1 MSITGPEA
9 LRVLEEA
16 LRDIRREEDEIAK
29 RAARGAEV
37 LLKHFAQEA
46 ALYRLLGERRFDPE
60 ERQTQDRLVAEIS
73 SKVETAISR
82 YEAGFADAEAAVQ
95 HAEADLSRGNAER
108 SALQS
113 EASRH
118 DAELSTHVAVARPRL
133 GSDAGYAA
141 KVAAARD
148 LAATAEAAICKAE
161 TSEAERAAKLEP
173 YRSDALFT
181 YLSDRFYG
189 TAQYASR
196 GVFAAL
202 DARLA
207 QLIGYDRAAAVHRS
221 INELPLRLREHAE
234 RLQEKAREAAAE
246 IASMESS
253 AIDSVGGRSARE
265 AIEALAPQIDALDKE
280 NVVLQ
285 DRRDAAIAARTD
297 LARGSSPLYASV
309 FEDLRE
315 LLGRPQLR
323 QLLMTVRDEPR
334 AEDTEV
340 VAQLDDL
347 AQRVKDETAE
357 AEEYAEHLEV
367 LASRRRDLE
376 DIQYEI
382 RQRGFDNPHARF
394 SDDRLV
400 QDGLNEFVRGSLSAP
415 GYWDRWRQSQS
426 WTAPGYGGPG
436 GGWGRL
442 PSPPTSKRLGRPRAS
457 RPTRTLTSA
466 A

>member
-1 MSITGPEA
+1 MSISGPDA

-37 LLKHFAQEA
+37 LLKHAAQEA
-46 ALYRLLGERRFDPE
+46 DLYRLLGGTRLDAEG
-60 ERQTQDRLVAEIS
+60 RQIQARLIAEIG

-108 SALQS
+108 SALQA

-118 DAELSTHVAVARPRL
+118 DDELSSHVAVVRPRL

-141 KVAAARD
+141 KVTAARELSGMAEVAIERAAA
-148 LAATAEAAICKAE
+148 A
-161 TSEAERAAKLEP
+161 EAERAEKLVP
-173 YRSDALFT
+173 FRSDPLFT

-189 TAQYASR
+189 TPQYASR
-196 GVFAAL
+196 GLFAAL

-207 QLIGYDRAAAVHRS
+207 NLIGYDRAAVTHRA
-221 INELPLRLREHAE
+221 INDLPLRLREHAE
-234 RLQEKAREAAAE
+234 RLQEGARAASAD
-246 IASMESS
+246 IASMENS
-253 AIDSVGGRSARE
+253 AIDSAGGRNARE
-265 AIEALAPQIDALDKE
+265 AIEALAPRIDGLDKE

-285 DRRDAAIAARTD
+285 DRRDAAIAARAD
-297 LARGSSPLYASV
+297 LARGSTLQYASV
-309 FEDLRE
+309 FEELAG
-315 LLGRPQLR
+315 LLGRRQLR
-323 QLLMTVRDEPR
+323 PLLTVAREEPR
-334 AEDTEV
+334 EDDADV

-347 AQRVKDETAE
+347 AQRVRDETAE
-357 AEEYAEHLEV
+357 AEEYAEHLQA
-367 LASRRRDLE
+367 LAARRRDLE

-400 QDGLNEFVRGSLSAP
+400 QDGLNEFVRGALSAS
-415 GYWDRWRQSQS
+415 GYWDRWRKSQS

-442 PSPPTSKRLGRPRAS
+442 PLPPTGTRLTRPRAS
-457 RPTRTLTSA
+457 RPARSLTSA